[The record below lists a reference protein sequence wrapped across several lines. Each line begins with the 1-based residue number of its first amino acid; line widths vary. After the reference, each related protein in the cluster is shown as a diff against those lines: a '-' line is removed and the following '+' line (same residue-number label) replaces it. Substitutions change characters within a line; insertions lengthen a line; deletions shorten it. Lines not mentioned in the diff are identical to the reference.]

1 MQKLQTVNAE
11 TLLYEPLEKP
21 SFVVDS
27 LIPTGL
33 SLFCGSQK
41 IGKSW
46 LMLKLCLCVSQGIPL
61 WDMPTMEG
69 DVLYLCLEDTFC
81 RIQDR
86 LFRLT
91 DEASGRLHFA
101 VASCKLS
108 DGLIVQL
115 EDYLKDYPDSRLIV
129 IDTLQKVRTASK
141 DNAYA
146 SDYGD
151 ISLIKDFADRHSLAV
166 IVVHHIRKQNDS
178 DVFNKVSGTT
188 GLTGSADATF
198 VLEKEKRASDTAKL
212 YVTGRDTP
220 YQEYTLRFRD
230 CRWELVER
238 KTQEQLAK
246 ETIPDVLFRLVD
258 FMRDKEEWIG
268 TATELLAAMGET
280 ETIPTVITKWL
291 NEYRT
296 TFLSENRICYQYTY
310 KKEINRMV
318 AEAGC
323 RTRKDSVMM
332 VETLITASPE
342 FMNQLPPEEQKAYFQ
357 TALDFISERVGKQNI
372 LSAVVHMDER
382 TPHMHL
388 CFVPIT
394 PDNKL
399 SAKAILGNQKSLS
412 EWQTAYHERM
422 SSRWNQ
428 LERGQSSMETKRKH
442 VPTWLYKL
450 GGRLDKQYEEIVSAL
465 SDINA
470 FNAGKK
476 RDKALDLLSAWLPD
490 VEKFSKEIGKQQA
503 YIDSLKERIGQESDY
518 AGRMRDEKY
527 EQELKVQKANQK
539 IFELQRTNEQMGRLL
554 SKIPPEVLEELQK
567 NHRSRAKER

>member
-1 MQKLQTVNAE
+1 
-11 TLLYEPLEKP
+11 
-21 SFVVDS
+21 
-27 LIPTGL
+27 
-33 SLFCGSQK
+33 
-41 IGKSW
+41 
-46 LMLKLCLCVSQGIPL
+46 
-61 WDMPTMEG
+61 MP
-69 DVLYLCLEDTFC
+69 
-81 RIQDR
+81 
-86 LFRLT
+86 
-91 DEASGRLHFA
+91 
-101 VASCKLS
+101 
-108 DGLIVQL
+108 
-115 EDYLKDYPDSRLIV
+115 
-129 IDTLQKVRTASK
+129 
-141 DNAYA
+141 YA
-146 SDYGD
+146 
-151 ISLIKDFADRHSLAV
+151 I
-166 IVVHHIRKQNDS
+166 
-178 DVFNKVSGTT
+178 
-188 GLTGSADATF
+188 
-198 VLEKEKRASDTAKL
+198 
-212 YVTGRDTP
+212 
-220 YQEYTLRFRD
+220 LRFQKRKAGGVAA
-230 CRWELVER
+230 CERHNER
-238 KTQEQLAK
+238 KK
-246 ETIPDVLFRLVD
+246 EAYKSNPDIDMARSKNNYHLIAPP
-258 FMRDKEEWIG
+258 K
-268 TATELLAAMGET
+268 
-280 ETIPTVITKWL
+280 
-291 NEYRT
+291 
-296 TFLSENRICYQYTY
+296 YTY

-394 PDNKL
+394 PEGKL
-399 SAKAILGNQKSLS
+399 SAKYFLG
-412 EWQTAYHERM
+412 
-422 SSRWNQ
+422 
-428 LERGQSSMETKRKH
+428 
-442 VPTWLYKL
+442 YKL